1 MTLLHIASTLFFAGV
16 LAFAIT
22 AIIKTL
28 TGDWQ

>member
-16 LAFAIT
+16 FAFTIY

-28 TGDWQ
+28 RGA